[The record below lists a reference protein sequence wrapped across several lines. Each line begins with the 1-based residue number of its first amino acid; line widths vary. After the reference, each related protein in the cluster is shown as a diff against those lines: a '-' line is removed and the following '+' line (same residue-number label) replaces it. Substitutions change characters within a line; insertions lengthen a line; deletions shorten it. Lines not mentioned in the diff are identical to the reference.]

1 MNRITISAIAVGV
14 FAASTL
20 AMAQTPAAVPMKTEA
35 AKPMPGMDMKGQ
47 MAQMDFRIN
56 EMQAMHEKMMK
67 ATTPEARR
75 LIMEEQRKV
84 MRESMGMMNQMM
96 PSGGMMAG
104 QGGGMMAG
112 QGGGMMA
119 GQGGGM
125 MANKAGDKPA
135 EKAMPGDMGAQMPMM
150 QEHMAMMQMMQ
161 KRTDMM
167 QMMMQTMMDQQGMMG
182 GPKGPDAAP
191 KK

>member
-104 QGGGMMAG
+104 QGGGMMA
-112 QGGGMMA
+112 
-119 GQGGGM
+119 
-125 MANKAGDKPA
+125 NKAGDKPA

-182 GPKGPDAAP
+182 GPKGPDTAP